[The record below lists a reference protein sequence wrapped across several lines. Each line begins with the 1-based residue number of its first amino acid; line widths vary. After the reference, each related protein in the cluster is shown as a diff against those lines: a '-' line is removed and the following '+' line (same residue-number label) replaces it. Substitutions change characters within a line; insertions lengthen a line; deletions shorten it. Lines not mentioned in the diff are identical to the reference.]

1 MTDNLKEINVWQ
13 DMKVILYDWR
23 YRVVEFETNQYP
35 ARKYPAYFASPIY
48 QDEEWKFGMRRA
60 WADWISSEVS
70 SIVTDLTEDRIQEI
84 KESIRQF
91 LNFCRRMM
99 KEYYLWSDEH
109 IRFSPMVE

>member
-1 MTDNLKEINVWQ
+1 
-13 DMKVILYDWR
+13 MKVILYDWR

-48 QDEEWKFGMRRA
+48 QNEEWKFEMRRA